1 MQNRAY
7 SMLEIKS
14 LDADLR
20 MIKGWATTPTPDR
33 LGDIVEP
40 LGIKFTNPMPLLMDH
55 KHDQPIGQ
63 VTFKTPSKKGIEF
76 EARIARTDTP
86 GTLKS
91 RLDEAWESIKLG
103 LKSAVSIGFKADKY
117 SFLKDTDGI
126 HFEESTVLELS
137 LCTIPA
143 NQECTISAFKSVDH
157 EALAASGYYNV
168 SMDRPVRPG
177 VTGSRKTTSTK
188 LELKMPKTID
198 EQIAGAEAKRAATA
212 AAIDAI
218 MAKAAEEGRVLE
230 TDEETKYDEHK
241 ETVRN
246 LDNHLVRLREHA
258 EIIKAAPAK
267 PAGTENEI
275 NPPGNALVLRE
286 HQQHLQNGATRIPR
300 VQIIEPKF
308 EPWQPFTRYV
318 QAIAAGRGDLTRTRE
333 WVQRQPWN
341 EQMPQVS
348 KMVEVDPRDLAQ
360 QLQIRAAVGAGD
372 TTNTTWA
379 SPLIAYTQAA
389 NLFAEYLRPG
399 TIIGKLNQ
407 LRQVPFNVQIPRMT
421 TGASVNWVGESA
433 PKPVTSEAFDSL
445 TLRWAKAAGI
455 IAITQELARY
465 SSPQA
470 EGLVRDDL
478 RRAMTEFLDR
488 QFIDSSVA
496 EVTNVSPASITNGVT
511 AVTPTGTTASAFRTD
526 VKTLL
531 SPITLVNIPLDSG
544 AFIIH
549 TNQAISLQLMVNSL
563 GNSVFPSITREG
575 GSLLGF
581 PVVVSTN
588 VPAAG
593 GSPADGYM
601 LIFVVQN
608 EVMIADDGVT
618 MIDASDQASIQMD
631 SAPDSPPTAS
641 SAYVSL
647 WQLNWVGLRVERWVT
662 WKKRRSQAAQY
673 IQGAKYAE

>member
-7 SMLEIKS
+7 SMLQVKELNS
-14 LDADLR
+14 DLR
-20 MIKGWATTPTPDR
+20 MFKGWATTPSPDR

-40 LGIKFTNPMPLLMDH
+40 LGIKFTNPMPLLLDH
-55 KHDQPIGQ
+55 KHDHPIGQ
-63 VTFKTPSKKGIEF
+63 VTFKAPTKKGIEF
-76 EARIARTDTP
+76 EARIAKTETP
-86 GTLKS
+86 GTLKN

-103 LKSAVSIGFKADKY
+103 LKPAVSIGFKADKF

-137 LCTIPA
+137 LVTIPA
-143 NQECTISAFKSVDH
+143 NQECTISAFKSLDN
-157 EALAASGYYNV
+157 EALAASGHF
-168 SMDRPVRPG
+168 DAALERPVRPG
-177 VTGSRKTTSTK
+177 VAGMRKPTSTR
-188 LELKMPKTID
+188 LELQMPKTID

-230 TDEETKYDEHK
+230 TDEEVKYDEHK
-241 ETVRN
+241 ETIRN
-246 LDNHLVRLREHA
+246 LDNHLIRLRDHA

-267 PAGTENEI
+267 PAGQENEI
-275 NPPGNALVLRE
+275 NPPGTAMVLRD

-300 VQIIEPKF
+300 VQIIQPKV

-318 QAIAAGRGDLTRTRE
+318 QAIWNGRGNLQAARE
-333 WVQRQPWN
+333 WAQRAEWHDQCP
-341 EQMPQVS
+341 
-348 KMVEVDPRDLAQ
+348 EVHAMLQLEPRELSFMMQ
-360 QLQIRAAVGAGD
+360 QRAVVGVGD

-399 TIIGKLNQ
+399 TIIGKLDLLN
-407 LRQVPFNVQIPRMT
+407 VPFNVQIPRMT
-421 TGASVNWVGESA
+421 TGASVGWVGENA
-433 PKPVTSEAFDSL
+433 PKPVTSEAFDSI
-445 TLRWAKAAGI
+445 TLRWAKAAAI
-455 IAITQELARY
+455 ITITQELARF
-465 SSPQA
+465 SNPKA
-470 EGLVRDDL
+470 EAIIRDDL
-478 RRAMTEFLDR
+478 RRAMAEFLDR

-526 VKTLL
+526 LKTLL
-531 SPITLVNIPLDSG
+531 APIITANISLDSG
-544 AFIIH
+544 AFIMH
-549 TNQAISLQLMVNSL
+549 PSTALSLVLMQNSL
-563 GNSVFPSITREG
+563 GQPVFPTVTRNG
-575 GSLLGF
+575 GTVQGF
-581 PVVVSTN
+581 PVVVSSN

-601 LIFVVQN
+601 IIFVVQN
-608 EVMIADDGVT
+608 EVLLADDGVT
-618 MIDASDQASIQMD
+618 MIDASDQASVQMD

-647 WQLNWVGLRVERWVT
+647 WQMNWIGLRVERWIT